1 MSKIRVLIV
10 DDSSVYRKILD
21 SILRRDPQIEV
32 VGTASNG
39 KIALEMMRKEMPDV
53 VVLDL
58 EMPEMDG
65 LETLDRIREEKIP
78 VASIVFSSHSHAGA
92 KMTLDA
98 LEKGAF
104 DFLPKPKN
112 GSFQENIHKVA
123 SSLISKIKLCYVKKA
138 TDKNSFSYRPQKI
151 ISYPKKD
158 LAFKKKREAVAIG
171 SSTGGPNALKE
182 LISRINPSINVP
194 IFIVQHMPPVFTA
207 QLAERLN
214 RISPLRVKE
223 AENGERVYQ
232 KTVYIA
238 PGDYHMEV
246 KKEEDFFIKL
256 HKGPPENNCRP
267 SVDVLFRSMAQSYGE
282 KTLAIVLTGMGSDGY
297 EGAKLLKEKGAYI
310 VAQDE
315 KTSIVWGMPRAIA
328 EGGLADKVAPIE
340 EIADIILKNVK
351 RS

>member
-1 MSKIRVLIV
+1 
-10 DDSSVYRKILD
+10 
-21 SILRRDPQIEV
+21 
-32 VGTASNG
+32 
-39 KIALEMMRKEMPDV
+39 
-53 VVLDL
+53 
-58 EMPEMDG
+58 
-65 LETLDRIREEKIP
+65 
-78 VASIVFSSHSHAGA
+78 
-92 KMTLDA
+92 
-98 LEKGAF
+98 
-104 DFLPKPKN
+104 
-112 GSFQENIHKVA
+112 
-123 SSLISKIKLCYVKKA
+123 
-138 TDKNSFSYRPQKI
+138 
-151 ISYPKKD
+151 
-158 LAFKKKREAVAIG
+158 
-171 SSTGGPNALKE
+171 
-182 LISRINPSINVP
+182 
-194 IFIVQHMPPVFTA
+194 MPPVFTA